1 MKKVFCVSLIAL
13 MLVCLVCA
21 SALAQTTGIAMDG
34 KVYTFTGGE
43 GTYQADGKTFIIG
56 ADAVIVQEP
65 GFPDRTLELART
77 QDTAILLD
85 GRDGHPA
92 AAGQETDD
100 STVICEGT
108 AAYEA
113 AEAIAVYTQYS
124 YSYPENDEA
133 WARHFEPY
141 AEYGLS
147 CDPESRTL
155 MYQGQ
160 RVRSFTDAYSV
171 SGGVCTI
178 IEFTDEQGTIDLR
191 TERDQTRL
199 IRHADGSLSPEG
211 LLTGI
216 RALTGEESAVRSQG
230 GSTSQT
236 TATSEGE
243 MTAAEKQVFFAPYAA
258 FGLCYD
264 AASDEMVFQGQ
275 RVRRFL
281 DIRQSN
287 GEPLDS
293 GRFHGSMTS
302 IVCCD
307 DDQGEVD
314 VEVIRDYA
322 KPDANGDG
330 ALIGMM
336 AERVR

>member
-1 MKKVFCVSLIAL
+1 MKKVLGVSLIAL
-13 MLVCLVCA
+13 MLVCLCCA

-56 ADAVIVQEP
+56 ADAVVVQEP
-65 GFPDRTLELART
+65 GLPDRVLELHQT
-77 QDTAILLD
+77 EGTEIM
-85 GRDGHPA
+85 RDGHPA

-100 STVICEGT
+100 STVICEDT

-113 AEAIAVYTQYS
+113 AEAIVVYTQYS

-133 WARHFEPY
+133 WAKHFEPY
-141 AEYGLS
+141 AEYGLR

-160 RVRSFTDAYSV
+160 RVRSFTDAYPV

-211 LLTGI
+211 RLTGI
-216 RALTGEESAVRSQG
+216 RAESAARSQG

-243 MTAAEKQVFFAPYAA
+243 MTAAEKQAFFAPYEV

-264 AASDEMVFQGQ
+264 AASDEMAFQGQ

-302 IVCCD
+302 MVCCD

-314 VEVIRDYA
+314 VEVIRDYT

>member
-56 ADAVIVQEP
+56 VESVVVQEP
-65 GFPDRTLELART
+65 GLPDRVLELHHT
-77 QDTAILLD
+77 
-85 GRDGHPA
+85 
-92 AAGQETDD
+92 
-100 STVICEGT
+100 EGT

-113 AEAIAVYTQYS
+113 AEAIAVYEQYS

-133 WARHFEPY
+133 WARRFAPY
-141 AEYGLS
+141 AEYGLR

-160 RVRSFTDAYSV
+160 RVRSFTDAYPV

-199 IRHADGSLSPEG
+199 IRHADGSLSLEG
-211 LLTGI
+211 LLIGI
-216 RALTGEESAVRSQG
+216 RVLTEEESAERCKGERMPQM
-230 GSTSQT
+230 

-243 MTAAEKQVFFAPYAA
+243 MTAAEKQAFFAPYAA

-264 AASDEMVFQGQ
+264 AASDEMAFQGQ

-314 VEVIRDYA
+314 VEVIRDYT

>member
-1 MKKVFCVSLIAL
+1 MR
-13 MLVCLVCA
+13 
-21 SALAQTTGIAMDG
+21 
-34 KVYTFTGGE
+34 E
-43 GTYQADGKTFIIG
+43 G
-56 ADAVIVQEP
+56 
-65 GFPDRTLELART
+65 
-77 QDTAILLD
+77 
-85 GRDGHPA
+85 
-92 AAGQETDD
+92 
-100 STVICEGT
+100 
-108 AAYEA
+108 
-113 AEAIAVYTQYS
+113 
-124 YSYPENDEA
+124 
-133 WARHFEPY
+133 
-141 AEYGLS
+141 
-147 CDPESRTL
+147 
-155 MYQGQ
+155 M
-160 RVRSFTDAYSV
+160 
-171 SGGVCTI
+171 CTI
-178 IEFTDEQGTIDLR
+178 IEYTDEQGTIDLR

-216 RALTGEESAVRSQG
+216 RVLTEEESAERSKGERMPQM
-230 GSTSQT
+230 

-243 MTAAEKQVFFAPYAA
+243 MTAWEKQTFFAPYAA

-281 DIRQSN
+281 DVRQSN

-302 IVCCD
+302 MVCCD

-314 VEVIRDYA
+314 VEVIRDYT

>member
-1 MKKVFCVSLIAL
+1 MKKVFGVSLLAL
-13 MLVCLVCA
+13 TLVCLLCA
-21 SALAQTTGIAMDG
+21 PALAQTTGIAMDG

-56 ADAVIVQEP
+56 AESVVVQEP
-65 GFPDRTLELART
+65 GLPDRVMELDRAEGT
-77 QDTAILLD
+77 ELMQN
-85 GRDGHPA
+85 GRIA

-100 STVICEGT
+100 SIIIREGT
-108 AAYEA
+108 AVCEA
-113 AEAIAVYTQYS
+113 AEAIALYTQYAC
-124 YSYPENDEA
+124 PEPERDED
-133 WARHFEPY
+133 WAGRFAPY
-141 AEYGLS
+141 AEYGLR

-155 MYQGQ
+155 RVQGQ

-178 IEFTDEQGTIDLR
+178 IEFTDEQGTIDLQ
-191 TERDQTRL
+191 TERDRTRL

-211 LLTGI
+211 RPTGI
-216 RALTGEESAVRSQG
+216 RVLTKEESAARSQG
-230 GSTSQT
+230 GSTPQM

-243 MTAAEKQVFFAPYAA
+243 MTAWEKQAFFAPYAA
-258 FGLCYD
+258 FGLRYD

-275 RVRRFL
+275 RVHRFL

-287 GEPLDS
+287 GEPLGS

-307 DDQGEVD
+307 DDRGEVD

-322 KPDANGDG
+322 NPDANGDG
-330 ALIGMM
+330 ALIGMV
-336 AERVR
+336 AQRVR

>member
-1 MKKVFCVSLIAL
+1 M
-13 MLVCLVCA
+13 
-21 SALAQTTGIAMDG
+21 
-34 KVYTFTGGE
+34 
-43 GTYQADGKTFIIG
+43 
-56 ADAVIVQEP
+56 
-65 GFPDRTLELART
+65 
-77 QDTAILLD
+77 
-85 GRDGHPA
+85 
-92 AAGQETDD
+92 
-100 STVICEGT
+100 
-108 AAYEA
+108 
-113 AEAIAVYTQYS
+113 VYTQYS

-243 MTAAEKQVFFAPYAA
+243 MTAAEKQAFFAPYAA

-314 VEVIRDYA
+314 IEVIRDYT

>member
-1 MKKVFCVSLIAL
+1 MKKVFCVSLLAL
-13 MLVCLVCA
+13 MLVCLLCA

-65 GFPDRTLELART
+65 GFPDRTLELVRT

-100 STVICEGT
+100 SIIIREGT

-133 WARHFEPY
+133 WARRFEPY

-171 SGGVCTI
+171 REGMCKI
-178 IEFTDEQGTIDLR
+178 IEYTDEQGTIDLQ

-199 IRHADGSLSPEG
+199 IRHADGSFSPEG

-216 RALTGEESAVRSQG
+216 RVLTEEESAERSKGERMPQM
-230 GSTSQT
+230 
-236 TATSEGE
+236 TATS
-243 MTAAEKQVFFAPYAA
+243 
-258 FGLCYD
+258 
-264 AASDEMVFQGQ
+264 
-275 RVRRFL
+275 
-281 DIRQSN
+281 
-287 GEPLDS
+287 
-293 GRFHGSMTS
+293 
-302 IVCCD
+302 
-307 DDQGEVD
+307 
-314 VEVIRDYA
+314 
-322 KPDANGDG
+322 
-330 ALIGMM
+330 
-336 AERVR
+336 

>member
-155 MYQGQ
+155 MY
-160 RVRSFTDAYSV
+160 
-171 SGGVCTI
+171 
-178 IEFTDEQGTIDLR
+178 
-191 TERDQTRL
+191 
-199 IRHADGSLSPEG
+199 H
-211 LLTGI
+211 
-216 RALTGEESAVRSQG
+216 RA
-230 GSTSQT
+230 
-236 TATSEGE
+236 
-243 MTAAEKQVFFAPYAA
+243 
-258 FGLCYD
+258 
-264 AASDEMVFQGQ
+264 
-275 RVRRFL
+275 
-281 DIRQSN
+281 
-287 GEPLDS
+287 
-293 GRFHGSMTS
+293 
-302 IVCCD
+302 
-307 DDQGEVD
+307 
-314 VEVIRDYA
+314 
-322 KPDANGDG
+322 
-330 ALIGMM
+330 
-336 AERVR
+336 

>member
-1 MKKVFCVSLIAL
+1 MKKVFGVSLLAL
-13 MLVCLVCA
+13 MLMCLCCA

-43 GTYQADGKTFIIG
+43 ETYQADGKTFIIG
-56 ADAVIVQEP
+56 AESVVVQEP
-65 GFPDRTLELART
+65 GLPDRVLELFQT
-77 QDTAILLD
+77 EGTEIM
-85 GRDGHPA
+85 RDGHPA

-100 STVICEGT
+100 STVICEGS

-113 AEAIAVYTQYS
+113 AEAIAVYTHS

-133 WARHFEPY
+133 WARRFERY

-155 MYQGQ
+155 MVQGQ
-160 RVRSFTDAYSV
+160 RVRSFTDAYPV

-199 IRHADGSLSPEG
+199 IHHADGSLSPEG
-211 LLTGI
+211 LLIGI
-216 RALTGEESAVRSQG
+216 RVLTEEESAERSKGERMPQM
-230 GSTSQT
+230 

-243 MTAAEKQVFFAPYAA
+243 MTAAEKQAFFAPYAA

-264 AASDEMVFQGQ
+264 AASDEMIFRGQ

-314 VEVIRDYA
+314 VEVIRDYT

>member
-1 MKKVFCVSLIAL
+1 
-13 MLVCLVCA
+13 
-21 SALAQTTGIAMDG
+21 
-34 KVYTFTGGE
+34 
-43 GTYQADGKTFIIG
+43 
-56 ADAVIVQEP
+56 
-65 GFPDRTLELART
+65 
-77 QDTAILLD
+77 
-85 GRDGHPA
+85 
-92 AAGQETDD
+92 
-100 STVICEGT
+100 
-108 AAYEA
+108 
-113 AEAIAVYTQYS
+113 
-124 YSYPENDEA
+124 
-133 WARHFEPY
+133 
-141 AEYGLS
+141 
-147 CDPESRTL
+147 

-171 SGGVCTI
+171 REGMCKI
-178 IEFTDEQGTIDLR
+178 IEYTDEQGSIDLQ

-199 IRHADGSLSPEG
+199 IRHADGSFSPEG

-216 RALTGEESAVRSQG
+216 RVLAKEESAERSKGERMPQM
-230 GSTSQT
+230 
-236 TATSEGE
+236 TATSESE
-243 MTAAEKQVFFAPYAA
+243 MTAAEKQAFFAPYAA
-258 FGLCYD
+258 FGLRYD
-264 AASDEMVFQGQ
+264 AASDEMAFQGQ

-314 VEVIRDYA
+314 VEVIRDYT

>member
-216 RALTGEESAVRSQG
+216 RALTGEESAVRSREHIPNDRHLRG
-230 GSTSQT
+230 RNDCCRKAGLLR
-236 TATSEGE
+236 ALRGIWPVLRCGE
-243 MTAAEKQVFFAPYAA
+243 
-258 FGLCYD
+258 
-264 AASDEMVFQGQ
+264 
-275 RVRRFL
+275 R
-281 DIRQSN
+281 
-287 GEPLDS
+287 
-293 GRFHGSMTS
+293 
-302 IVCCD
+302 
-307 DDQGEVD
+307 
-314 VEVIRDYA
+314 
-322 KPDANGDG
+322 
-330 ALIGMM
+330 
-336 AERVR
+336 

>member
-1 MKKVFCVSLIAL
+1 MKKVFCVSLLAL
-13 MLVCLVCA
+13 MLVCLLCA

-56 ADAVIVQEP
+56 VESVVVQEP
-65 GFPDRTLELART
+65 GLPDRVLELHQTEGAE
-77 QDTAILLD
+77 IM
-85 GRDGHPA
+85 RDGHPA

-113 AEAIAVYTQYS
+113 AEAIAVYEQYS

-133 WARHFEPY
+133 WARRFAPY
-141 AEYGLS
+141 AEYGLR

-155 MYQGQ
+155 MVQGQ

-171 SGGVCTI
+171 REGMCKI
-178 IEFTDEQGTIDLR
+178 IEYTDEQGTIDLQ

-199 IRHADGSLSPEG
+199 IRHADGSFSPEG

-216 RALTGEESAVRSQG
+216 RVLTEEESAERSKGERMPQM
-230 GSTSQT
+230 

-243 MTAAEKQVFFAPYAA
+243 MTAAEKQAFFAPYAA

-314 VEVIRDYA
+314 VEVIRDYT

>member
-56 ADAVIVQEP
+56 VESVVVQEP
-65 GFPDRTLELART
+65 GLPDRVLELHQT
-77 QDTAILLD
+77 EGTEIM
-85 GRDGHPA
+85 RDGHPA

-113 AEAIAVYTQYS
+113 AEAIVVYTQYS

-160 RVRSFTDAYSV
+160 RVRSFTDAYSM

-211 LLTGI
+211 RLTGI
-216 RALTGEESAVRSQG
+216 RAESAARSQG

-243 MTAAEKQVFFAPYAA
+243 MTAAEKQAFFAPYEV

-264 AASDEMVFQGQ
+264 AASDEMAFQGQ

-302 IVCCD
+302 MVCCD

-314 VEVIRDYA
+314 VEVIRDYT

>member
-1 MKKVFCVSLIAL
+1 MKKVFGVSLLAL

-43 GTYQADGKTFIIG
+43 GTYQADRKTFIIG
-56 ADAVIVQEP
+56 AESVVVQEP
-65 GFPDRTLELART
+65 GLPDRVLELHQT
-77 QDTAILLD
+77 EGTEIM
-85 GRDGHPA
+85 RDGHPA

-113 AEAIAVYTQYS
+113 AEAIVVYTQYS

-243 MTAAEKQVFFAPYAA
+243 MTAAEKQAFFAPYAA

-281 DIRQSN
+281 DVRQSN

-314 VEVIRDYA
+314 VEVIRDYT

-330 ALIGMM
+330 ALIGMV

>member
-1 MKKVFCVSLIAL
+1 MRKVFCVFLLAL
-13 MLVCLVCA
+13 MLVCLLCA

-65 GFPDRTLELART
+65 GFPDRVLELVRT
-77 QDTAILLD
+77 QGTAILLD
-85 GRDGHPA
+85 GWDGHPA

-100 STVICEGT
+100 SIIIREGT

-113 AEAIAVYTQYS
+113 AEAIAVYEQYS
-124 YSYPENDEA
+124 YSYPEDDEA
-133 WARHFEPY
+133 WARRFEPY
-141 AEYGLS
+141 AAYGLR
-147 CDPESRTL
+147 CDPGSRTL

-178 IEFTDEQGTIDLR
+178 IEYTDGQGTIDLQ

-199 IRHADGSLSPEG
+199 MRHADGSFSSEG
-211 LLTGI
+211 LLAGI
-216 RALTGEESAVRSQG
+216 RVLAKEESAERSKSERIPQM
-230 GSTSQT
+230 
-236 TATSEGE
+236 TASSEGE
-243 MTAAEKQVFFAPYAA
+243 MTVAEKQAFFAPYAA

-275 RVRRFL
+275 CVRRFL

-302 IVCCD
+302 MVFCD

-314 VEVIRDYA
+314 VEVIRDYT

>member
-65 GFPDRTLELART
+65 GFPDRT

-100 STVICEGT
+100 SIIIREGT

-113 AEAIAVYTQYS
+113 AEAIAVYEQYS

-133 WARHFEPY
+133 WARRFAPY
-141 AEYGLS
+141 AEYGLR

-178 IEFTDEQGTIDLR
+178 IEFTDEQGTIDLQ

-199 IRHADGSLSPEG
+199 IRHADGSFSPEG

-216 RALTGEESAVRSQG
+216 RVLTEEESAERSKGERMPQM
-230 GSTSQT
+230 

-243 MTAAEKQVFFAPYAA
+243 MTAAEKQAFFAPYAA

-314 VEVIRDYA
+314 VEVIRDYT

>member
-1 MKKVFCVSLIAL
+1 MESVV
-13 MLVCLVCA
+13 
-21 SALAQTTGIAMDG
+21 
-34 KVYTFTGGE
+34 
-43 GTYQADGKTFIIG
+43 
-56 ADAVIVQEP
+56 VQEP
-65 GFPDRTLELART
+65 GLPDRVLELHQTEGAE
-77 QDTAILLD
+77 IM
-85 GRDGHPA
+85 RDGHPA

-113 AEAIAVYTQYS
+113 AEAIAVYEQYS

-133 WARHFEPY
+133 WARRFAPY
-141 AEYGLS
+141 AEYGLR

-155 MYQGQ
+155 MVQGQ
-160 RVRSFTDAYSV
+160 RARSFTDAYSV
-171 SGGVCTI
+171 REGMCKI
-178 IEFTDEQGTIDLR
+178 IEYTDEQGTIDLQ

-199 IRHADGSLSPEG
+199 IRHADGSFSPEG

-216 RALTGEESAVRSQG
+216 RVLTEEESAERSKGERMPQM
-230 GSTSQT
+230 

-243 MTAAEKQVFFAPYAA
+243 MTAAEKQAFFAPYAA

-314 VEVIRDYA
+314 VEVIRDYT

>member
-1 MKKVFCVSLIAL
+1 MKKVFGVSLLAL

-65 GFPDRTLELART
+65 GFPDRVLELHQT
-77 QDTAILLD
+77 EGTEIM
-85 GRDGHPA
+85 RDGHPA

-113 AEAIAVYTQYS
+113 AEAIAVYEQYS

-133 WARHFEPY
+133 WARRFAPY
-141 AEYGLS
+141 AEYGLR

-160 RVRSFTDAYSV
+160 RVRSFTDAYSM

-178 IEFTDEQGTIDLR
+178 IEFTA
-191 TERDQTRL
+191 ERQHEIGFQFVNRRL
-199 IRHADGSLSPEG
+199 HRLKRAVPQNGHRHAVHNGPRIAARQDFAVQRAGNPF
-211 LLTGI
+211 GI
-216 RALTGEESAVRSQG
+216 VGFALRDAGKPAVSAEQNGKRTHQ
-230 GSTSQT
+230 
-236 TATSEGE
+236 
-243 MTAAEKQVFFAPYAA
+243 
-258 FGLCYD
+258 
-264 AASDEMVFQGQ
+264 AASLKIT
-275 RVRRFL
+275 R
-281 DIRQSN
+281 
-287 GEPLDS
+287 
-293 GRFHGSMTS
+293 
-302 IVCCD
+302 
-307 DDQGEVD
+307 
-314 VEVIRDYA
+314 
-322 KPDANGDG
+322 
-330 ALIGMM
+330 
-336 AERVR
+336 

>member
-1 MKKVFCVSLIAL
+1 MKKVFGVSLLAL
-13 MLVCLVCA
+13 MLVCLCCA

-34 KVYTFTGGE
+34 KVYTFAGGE

-56 ADAVIVQEP
+56 VESVGVQEP
-65 GFPDRTLELART
+65 GFPDRVLELHQT
-77 QDTAILLD
+77 EGTEIM
-85 GRDGHPA
+85 RDGHPA

-113 AEAIAVYTQYS
+113 AEAIAVYEQYS

-133 WARHFEPY
+133 WARRFEPY
-141 AEYGLS
+141 AAYGLR
-147 CDPESRTL
+147 CDPGSRML

-160 RVRSFTDAYSV
+160 RVRSFTDAYSM

-211 LLTGI
+211 RLTGI
-216 RALTGEESAVRSQG
+216 RAESAARSQG

-243 MTAAEKQVFFAPYAA
+243 MTAAEKQAFFAPYAA

-302 IVCCD
+302 MVCCD

-314 VEVIRDYA
+314 VEVIRDYT

>member
-1 MKKVFCVSLIAL
+1 MKKVFGVSLLAL
-13 MLVCLVCA
+13 MLVCLLCA

-56 ADAVIVQEP
+56 VESVVVQEP
-65 GFPDRTLELART
+65 GLPDRVLELHQT
-77 QDTAILLD
+77 EGTEIM
-85 GRDGHPA
+85 RDGHPA

-108 AAYEA
+108 AAY
-113 AEAIAVYTQYS
+113 
-124 YSYPENDEA
+124 
-133 WARHFEPY
+133 
-141 AEYGLS
+141 GLR
-147 CDPESRTL
+147 CDPGSRML

-160 RVRSFTDAYSV
+160 RVRSFIDAYSM

-178 IEFTDEQGTIDLR
+178 IEYTDEQGTIDLR

-211 LLTGI
+211 LLIGL
-216 RALTGEESAVRSQG
+216 RVLTEDESAERSKGERMPQM
-230 GSTSQT
+230 

-243 MTAAEKQVFFAPYAA
+243 MTVAEKQAFFAPYAA

-264 AASDEMVFQGQ
+264 AAGDEMVFQGQ

-281 DIRQSN
+281 DVRQSN

-314 VEVIRDYA
+314 VEVIRDYT

-330 ALIGMM
+330 ALIGII
-336 AERVR
+336 AESVL